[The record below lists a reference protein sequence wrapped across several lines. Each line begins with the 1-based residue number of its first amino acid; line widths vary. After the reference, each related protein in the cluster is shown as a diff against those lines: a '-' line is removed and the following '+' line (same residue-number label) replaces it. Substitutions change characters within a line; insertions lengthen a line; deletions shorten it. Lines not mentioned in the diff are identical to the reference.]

1 MLYNAIKSLKFF
13 TFIGPFL
20 PPTIERLFIQS
31 SSITIFWASQHPSMK
46 PQKTRI
52 NLLNFSSRSKL
63 REYDRQSVDLLAPDP
78 WELSGASMAQEL
90 QVEGTWLKRSMQVQ
104 G

>member
-1 MLYNAIKSLKFF
+1 
-13 TFIGPFL
+13 
-20 PPTIERLFIQS
+20 
-31 SSITIFWASQHPSMK
+31 MK
-46 PQKTRI
+46 PQETRI

-90 QVEGTWLKRSMQVQ
+90 QVEGSWLKHSMQVQ
-104 G
+104 V